1 MLSAQLTLSVHCED
15 LAVGAEVKVE
25 AVSGGRAGRCCQSG
39 RMGGGENTNAG
50 GVGLCRF

>member
-25 AVSGGRAGRCCQSG
+25 AVSGG
-39 RMGGGENTNAG
+39 EPPTAG
-50 GVGLCRF
+50 GVCAGFNHSL